1 MSAVRRWPKSEVMD
15 PLSIKVA
22 RMVGNSM
29 VSNMAS
35 NMASKG
41 REAIITPARS
51 KGRGRGRAVR
61 RVSSGISIKAINRV
75 LTAISL
81 QADPVSRVITL

>member
-15 PLSIKVA
+15 PLSNKVA

-29 VSNMAS
+29 VS

-51 KGRGRGRAVR
+51 KGRGRAVR
-61 RVSSGISIKAINRV
+61 RVSSGVSIKAINRV

>member
-1 MSAVRRWPKSEVMD
+1 MD

-35 NMASKG
+35 KG
-41 REAIITPARS
+41 KEAIITPARS
-51 KGRGRGRAVR
+51 KGRGRAVR

-75 LTAISL
+75 LTTISL
-81 QADPVSRVITL
+81 QADPVSRAITL

>member
-29 VSNMAS
+29 VS

>member
-15 PLSIKVA
+15 PLNIKVA

-29 VSNMAS
+29 
-35 NMASKG
+35 ASKG
-41 REAIITPARS
+41 KVATINRVPNRGI
-51 KGRGRGRAVR
+51 GRGRVGHQ
-61 RVSSGISIKAINRV
+61 VSSGISIKAINRV
-75 LTAISL
+75 LTTISL